1 MDTMAKIISNHNEK
15 ITNSYNETNGET
27 PNCRNKS
34 DFPLDN

>member
-15 ITNSYNETNGET
+15 ITNSYNETNGKT